1 MKFCRSILLA
11 ILASAILAFASE
23 NDVDSTKNVALDTLK
38 NVTPDSSFRYSHN
51 NILTIMGVMLTH
63 HALRNSETLHN
74 WPFIAFIAP
83 AASTSFQFTKD
94 FNKIFSVT
102 GKSVGSLTPMNI
114 GLTAGLDLSL
124 IHLLEIGVQGNAS
137 SAWNYGRTS
146 TFMGV
151 YQPDERTFSQDIF
164 LTEGGFTV
172 TYKASLTL
180 PIMAVLPKSNWTK
193 IILKAAGNLE
203 NSFYTGADDGEPWKA
218 GADVRVNG
226 YRADVSGSIMYM
238 LPFEHVNM
246 AMVTAKIGGFL
257 NDEDFDEI
265 YQDYDPDFKTLSITP
280 TLMFKIIPQWS
291 GMVMAPIVRE
301 RKYNKSKYESNEE
314 LMLKR
319 VGKEWQLNAIMC
331 MLNYIF

>member
-1 MKFCRSILLA
+1 MKRYCTFLLA
-11 ILASAILAFASE
+11 VLASAIWAFASE
-23 NDVDSTKNVALDTLK
+23 NGADSTKNVALDTLK
-38 NVTPDSSFRYSHN
+38 NSSIDTSFRYSQSN
-51 NILTIMGVMLTH
+51 VFTIVDVILTH
-63 HALRNSETLHN
+63 HALRNSETLHD
-74 WPFIAFIAP
+74 WPFVAFSAP
-83 AASTSFQFTKD
+83 AMSSSFQFIKD
-94 FNKIFSVT
+94 FNKLISVK
-102 GKSVGSLTPMNI
+102 GNALGSLTPMNI

-124 IHLLEIGVQGNAS
+124 IHLLEVGVQGNAS

-151 YQPDERTFSQDIF
+151 YQPDKRTFSQDIF

-180 PIMAVLPKSNWTK
+180 PIMAVLPKSKWTK

-218 GADVRVNG
+218 GSDVRVNG
-226 YRADVSGSIMYM
+226 YRAEASGSVMYM

-246 AMVTAKIGGFL
+246 AMVTAKIGGFI
-257 NDEDFDEI
+257 NDGDFDEI

-280 TLMFKIIPQWS
+280 TLMFKITPRWS

-301 RKYNKSKYESNEE
+301 RKYNKSTYESNEE
-314 LMLKR
+314 LLLTR

-331 MLNYIF
+331 MINHKF